1 MSGGSATVEKVEKKL
16 REEAKRLLAEK
27 KVDVV
32 VGYEA
37 GTLPLT
43 ATPCFITT
51 PEEAEKLVW
60 NPLCVQNRLFVD
72 LLSQHHEGE
81 RVKPKPNGRRR
92 SASSPGAVRPV
103 R

>member
-1 MSGGSATVEKVEKKL
+1 MEKVEKKL

-43 ATPCFITT
+43 ATPCFITA
-51 PEEAEKLVW
+51 PEGADRLVW
-60 NPLCVQNRLFVD
+60 NPLCVQNLAKFVHD
-72 LLSQHHEGE
+72 LLGQHHEAQK
-81 RVKPKPNGRRR
+81 RVKPEAKRKKIVGVVAR
-92 SASSPGAVRPV
+92 G
-103 R
+103 

>member
-37 GTLPLT
+37 GTLPLDG
-43 ATPCFITT
+43 
-51 PEEAEKLVW
+51 
-60 NPLCVQNRLFVD
+60 NPLL
-72 LLSQHHEGE
+72 HHSAGRGGE
-81 RVKPKPNGRRR
+81 AGLE
-92 SASSPGAVRPV
+92 SPLRAEPGQVRP
-103 R
+103 RPPEPAP